1 MRILVLGAGGQ
12 VGRALQVHCSHLG
25 ELVALDQA
33 DADFTAAGAVARAVE
48 RVKPNLV
55 VNAAAYTAVDKAESE
70 PDLAQRIN
78 ADAVGEVARA
88 CVACGASLIHYSTD
102 YVFDGAKAE
111 PYTVRDR
118 PAPMSV
124 YGKTKL
130 AGERAIAEAFGA
142 GAGGAADARPLGAR
156 PAGMR
161 ASAPHWLVLRIAWVY
176 APYGKN
182 FLLTMLRVAREGKPL
197 RVVADQHG
205 TPMSADWIARMT
217 AALVRATDADEGNR
231 AESGPASLAATGVQH
246 LSPAGSTTWHGFA
259 QRIMERAHAMGLLAG
274 LTPERAAPPVVTPI
288 ATSEY
293 PTPARRP
300 AQSRLDDS
308 LGDLLPSRPDWSAL
322 LEETLTQL
330 KAGER

>member
-12 VGRALQVHCSHLG
+12 VGRALQVHCAHLG
-25 ELVALDQA
+25 EVVALDRS
-33 DADFTAAGAVARAVE
+33 DADFAAPGAVARAVE
-48 RVKPNLV
+48 RVEPAVV

-78 ADAVGEVARA
+78 ADAVGELARA
-88 CVACGASLIHYSTD
+88 CAACGASLVHYSTD
-102 YVFDGAKAE
+102 YVFDGTKSD
-111 PYTVRDR
+111 PYTVRDA
-118 PAPMSV
+118 PAPVSA
-124 YGKTKL
+124 YGRTKL

-142 GAGGAADARPLGAR
+142 VAGDVADARPEGT
-156 PAGMR
+156 R
-161 ASAPHWLVLRIAWVY
+161 ASAPQWLVLRIAWVY

-217 AALVRATDADEGNR
+217 AALVRPDAT
-231 AESGPASLAATGVQH
+231 LAASGVQH

-259 QRIMERAHAMGLLAG
+259 QRIMERAHAHGMLHGHLPGL
-274 LTPERAAPPVVTPI
+274 AAPPSVAAI
-288 ATSEY
+288 SSADY

-300 AQSRLDDS
+300 VQSRLADS
-308 LGDLLPSRPDWSAL
+308 LGALLPARPDWTEL

-330 KAGER
+330 KAGSP

>member
-12 VGRALQVHCSHLG
+12 VGRALQVRCAHLG
-25 ELVALDQA
+25 EVVALDQA

-142 GAGGAADARPLGAR
+142 GAGDAADAR

>member
-12 VGRALQVHCSHLG
+12 VGRALQVHCAHLG
-25 ELVALDQA
+25 EVVALDRS
-33 DADFTAAGAVARAVE
+33 DADFAAPGAVARAVE
-48 RVKPNLV
+48 RVKPKLV

-70 PDLAQRIN
+70 TDLAQRIN
-78 ADAVGEVARA
+78 ADAVSEIARA

-142 GAGGAADARPLGAR
+142 GAGDTADAR

-161 ASAPHWLVLRIAWVY
+161 ASAPQWLVLRIAWVY

-217 AALVRATDADEGNR
+217 AALVRSPDRDAGDR
-231 AESGPASLAATGVQH
+231 SASGPAMLAATGVQH

-259 QRIMERAHAMGLLAG
+259 QRIMERAHAHGLLHGHLPG
-274 LTPERAAPPVVTPI
+274 LAAPPSVAAIST
-288 ATSEY
+288 ADY

-300 AQSRLDDS
+300 AQSRLEDS
-308 LGDLLPSRPDWSAL
+308 LGALLPARPDWTEL

-330 KAGER
+330 KAGSP

>member
-1 MRILVLGAGGQ
+1 
-12 VGRALQVHCSHLG
+12 
-25 ELVALDQA
+25 
-33 DADFTAAGAVARAVE
+33 
-48 RVKPNLV
+48 
-55 VNAAAYTAVDKAESE
+55 
-70 PDLAQRIN
+70 
-78 ADAVGEVARA
+78 
-88 CVACGASLIHYSTD
+88 
-102 YVFDGAKAE
+102 
-111 PYTVRDR
+111 
-118 PAPMSV
+118 
-124 YGKTKL
+124 
-130 AGERAIAEAFGA
+130 
-142 GAGGAADARPLGAR
+142 
-156 PAGMR
+156 MR
-161 ASAPHWLVLRIAWVY
+161 ASAPQWLVLRIAWVY